1 MKIPSFS
8 KKKIIASLISAVACL
23 VIFVFFGEDYSQKV
37 TVPEIK
43 RNIVTVVPP
52 PGMYRVMKVVD
63 GDTIQVSATGTLDD
77 VETVRF
83 IGINTPETVD
93 PRKEVEC
100 FGHEA
105 SSKTKSL
112 LTDKNVFLERD
123 TTQADRDKYGRLLR
137 YVILEDKTNVNQ
149 YLIQEGYAYEYTYK
163 GTYKYRTV
171 FKEAQVYAEEHKKGL
186 WADETCA
193 GKK

>member
-8 KKKIIASLISAVACL
+8 KKKIITSLLSAVACL
-23 VIFVFFGEDYSQKV
+23 IIFVFFGEDYSQKV

-43 RNIVTVVPP
+43 TNSVSTVLPA
-52 PGMYRVMKVVD
+52 GMYHVMKVVD
-63 GDTIQVSATGTLDD
+63 GDTIQVSPTGMLDD
-77 VETVRF
+77 IETVRF

-105 SSKTKSL
+105 SNKTKSL
-112 LTDKNVFLERD
+112 LADKNVFLERD
-123 TTQADRDKYGRLLR
+123 TTQTDRDKYGRLLR

-163 GTYKYRTV
+163 TTYKYRTM
-171 FKEAQVYAEEHKKGL
+171 FKEAQAYAEEHKKGL
-186 WADETCA
+186 WADETCG

>member
-8 KKKIIASLISAVACL
+8 KKKIIASLISAVAFL
-23 VIFVFFGEDYSQKV
+23 IVFVFFGEDYSQKV

-43 RNIVTVVPP
+43 TSTVVVAPP

-100 FGHEA
+100 FGYEA
-105 SSKTKSL
+105 SNKTKSL

-123 TTQADRDKYGRLLR
+123 ATQGDRDKYGRLLR

-163 GTYKYRTV
+163 TTYKYRTM
-171 FKEAQVYAEEHKKGL
+171 FKEAQTYAEEHNKGL
-186 WADETCA
+186 WADGVCE
-193 GKK
+193 GKN